1 MERPASSSPLR
12 RPAAGDEAVQPKQ
25 KRPRAAQACDRCR
38 VKKYKCDESYPCLHC
53 KSECACSVFVGEGV
67 VVADYSL
74 KKAG

>member
-12 RPAAGDEAVQPKQ
+12 RPAATAGDDAVQPKA

-53 KSECACSVFVGEGV
+53 KSEWSFSAFLEWMDRG
-67 VVADYSL
+67 
-74 KKAG
+74 